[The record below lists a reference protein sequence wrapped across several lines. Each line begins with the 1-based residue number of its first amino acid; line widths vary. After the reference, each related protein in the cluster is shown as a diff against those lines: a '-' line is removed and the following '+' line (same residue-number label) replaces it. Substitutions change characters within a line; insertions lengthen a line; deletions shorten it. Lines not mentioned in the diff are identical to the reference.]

1 MTLSATPKVRIQSI
15 DVVRGL
21 AMVIM
26 ALDHARD
33 FFHRADLGK
42 AADAAMN
49 PTNMETT
56 YPLLFFTRWVTHFCA
71 PIFVFL
77 AGTSIYLMS
86 QRKSKKELSS
96 FLFKR
101 GIWLL
106 ILEVTIVSLGWTYNP
121 FYNVIILQVIWA
133 IGISM
138 IILGLLIH
146 LPYKLIFAIG
156 LIIVVGHN
164 LMDFPSIVGALH
176 GGTLSELIYFADFSI
191 ISFAPDHIA
200 IIVYSF
206 LPWTGVMLLGFCF
219 GKLFE
224 NEVASKQRI
233 KTLYRMGLSAL
244 GFFVL
249 LRLSNFYGD
258 PSPWASQSRGFVYTF
273 LSFLNV
279 TKYPPS
285 LLFLSMT
292 LGTGMIA
299 LAFIERIQNKFTGI
313 MAIFGRVAM
322 LYYVLHLYLIHLLG
336 VVVFYAQGFGSADI
350 SSPNNPFFFKPNG
363 FGVGLWGVYLV
374 WIVVVLLLFP
384 VCKKYDGYK
393 SSHRHWWLSYL

>member
-1 MTLSATPKVRIQSI
+1 MTVSATPKIRIQSI
-15 DVVRGL
+15 DILRGM

-26 ALDHARD
+26 ALDHVRD

-42 AADAAMN
+42 AADAALN

-56 YPLLFFTRWVTHFCA
+56 YPLLFFTRWITHFCA

-77 AGTSIYLMS
+77 AGTSIYLVS
-86 QRKSKKELSS
+86 QRKSKSELSA

-101 GIWLL
+101 GLWLL
-106 ILEVTIVSLGWTYNP
+106 ILEVTIVTLGWTYNP

-146 LPYKLIFAIG
+146 LPYKLIFTIG

-164 LMDFPSIVGALH
+164 LMDFPAIASTLH

-191 ISFAPDHIA
+191 INFAPNHVA

-224 NEVASKQRI
+224 KGVESQQRI
-233 KTLYRMGLSAL
+233 NTLHRLGWSAL
-244 GFFVL
+244 FLFVL
-249 LRLSNFYGD
+249 LRLVNFYGD
-258 PSPWASQSRGFVYTF
+258 PVPWASQSRGAVYTF

-279 TKYPPS
+279 NKYPPS
-285 LLFLSMT
+285 LLFLCLT
-292 LGTGMIA
+292 LGAGMIA
-299 LAFIERIQNKFTGI
+299 LALIERIQNKFTGV
-313 MAIFGRVAM
+313 MAVFGRVAM

-336 VVVFYAQGFGSADI
+336 VAVFYAQGFGNADI

-363 FGVGLWGVYLV
+363 FGFGLLGVYLV
-374 WIVVVLLLFP
+374 WIVVVVLLFP
-384 VCKKYDGYK
+384 VCKKYDAYK
-393 SSHRHWWLSYL
+393 TTHQKWWLSYL